1 MSPEVQRLETFLA
14 RVLPRVEKPGRYI
27 GGEWNQVVKP
37 WDQVAVRVAL
47 VFPEV
52 YEIGMSN
59 LGLAILYD
67 VLNREPDILAERVYA
82 PWVDMER
89 ELRAAGLPLFSLES
103 RHPLHAFDVVGIS
116 LPYEQLYTNALN
128 VLDLGGIPI
137 LAAERHGR
145 HPLVLAGGGA
155 TYNPEPMADFLDAC
169 VIGEGEEVAVEVVR
183 EVARWLPGRQEP
195 AARAVLLRRL
205 AAIPGVYVPSLYRV
219 SYHADGTVQAVEPA
233 GPGVPARVRKRVV
246 PRLPPPPTRPVV
258 PHIDIVH
265 NRAMVEIQRGC
276 TRGCRFCHAGFTYR
290 PVRERPLE
298 EVFKAVEEVLAH
310 TGYDELAL
318 LSLSTSD
325 YSRIQ
330 DLVDALRT
338 RYAGEHLSI
347 SLPSLRLDSFSV
359 DLVDALQSGRRT
371 GLTFAPEAATPALR
385 QVINKPIPE
394 EDLLEVAR
402 LVYRRG
408 WSVIKLYFMI
418 GLPGETVEDVEA
430 IARLVRKVLA
440 IGWEEMGGRARV
452 HVGVS
457 TFVPKPHTPFQWV
470 ALAPEEAIREKQ
482 ELLRRMLRKGP
493 VRLTWNDP
501 HETWLEAILSRGD
514 RRLGAVILEAW
525 RAGARFD
532 GWQEQFQVQRWKEAF
547 ARAGLSPDF
556 YLRARPFEEVLPW
569 EHLDVGVSKRFLWRE
584 YLRSLEGKV
593 TPDCRAGCVGCG
605 VNAAFRDWES
615 SAAWTCPPLGSPV
628 GVEEA
633 QPVTGQGRKET

>member
-1 MSPEVQRLETFLA
+1 MKAQVQGSEALLA
-14 RVLPRVEKPGRYI
+14 RLLARVEKPGRYI

-37 WDQVAVRVAL
+37 WEQVAVRVAL

-67 VLNREPDILAERVYA
+67 VLNREPDILAERAYA

-103 RHPLHAFDVVGIS
+103 RKPLHAFDVVGIS

-128 VLDLGGIPI
+128 VLDLGGIPL
-137 LAAERHGR
+137 LAAERGGGD
-145 HPLVLAGGGA
+145 PIVIAGGGA
-155 TYNPEPMADFLDAC
+155 TYNPEPMADFIDAF

-183 EVARWLPGRQEP
+183 EVATWLPERGESG
-195 AARAVLLRRL
+195 ARVALLRRL

-219 SYHADGTVQAVEPA
+219 SYHADGTVRSVEPA
-233 GPGVPARVRKRVV
+233 EPGVPARVRKRVV
-246 PRLPPPPTRPVV
+246 PTLPAPPTRPVV

-290 PVRERPLE
+290 PVRERPVG
-298 EVFKAVEEVLAH
+298 EVLRAVEEVLAH
-310 TGYDELAL
+310 TGHDEVAL

-325 YSRIQ
+325 YTRIQ
-330 DLVDALRT
+330 ELVQALRT

-359 DLVDALQSGRRT
+359 DLADSLQGGRRT

-385 QVINKPIPE
+385 QAINKPIPE

-408 WSVIKLYFMI
+408 WPVVKLYFMI
-418 GLPGETVEDVEA
+418 GLPGETVDDVEA
-430 IARLVRKVLA
+430 IPHLVQRVLA
-440 IGWEEMGGRARV
+440 LGREEMGGRARV

-457 TFVPKPHTPFQWV
+457 TFVPKPHTPFQW
-470 ALAPEEAIREKQ
+470 APLAAEDAIREKQ
-482 ELLRRMLRKGP
+482 GILRRMLRKGP

-501 HETWLEAILSRGD
+501 HVTWLEAVLSRGD
-514 RRLGAVILEAW
+514 RRLGSVIMEAW
-525 RAGARFD
+525 RTGARFD
-532 GWQEQFQVQRWKEAF
+532 GWQEQFQVQRWRAAF
-547 ARAGLSPDF
+547 ARVGLDPEF
-556 YLRARPFEEVLPW
+556 YLRSRPLAEVLPW
-569 EHLDVGVSKRFLWRE
+569 DHIDAGLSKRFLWRE
-584 YLRSLEGKV
+584 YQRSQAGEV
-593 TPDCRAGCVGCG
+593 TPDCRTGCVGCG
-605 VNAAFRDWES
+605 VNVAFRELEPV
-615 SAAWTCPPLGSPV
+615 AAWACPPLGNQEGQAEPPHFPWW
-628 GVEEA
+628 GEEA
-633 QPVTGQGRKET
+633 

>member
-1 MSPEVQRLETFLA
+1 MQGPEALLA
-14 RVLPRVEKPGRYI
+14 RILARVEKPGRYI

-37 WDQVAVRVAL
+37 WDQVAARVAL

-89 ELRAAGLPLFSLES
+89 ELRAARLPLFSLES
-103 RHPLHAFDVVGIS
+103 RRPLHAFDVVGIS

-128 VLDLGGIPI
+128 VLDLGGIPL
-137 LAAERHGR
+137 LAAERGGED
-145 HPLVLAGGGA
+145 PIVIAGGGA
-155 TYNPEPMADFLDAC
+155 TYNPEPMADFIDAF

-183 EVARWLPGRQEP
+183 EVARWLPERRAPG
-195 AARAVLLRRL
+195 ARKALLRRL

-219 SYHADGTVQAVEPA
+219 SYHADGTVRAVEPA
-233 GPGVPARVRKRVV
+233 EPGVPARVRKRVV
-246 PRLPPPPTRPVV
+246 PRLPPPPTRLVV
-258 PHIDIVH
+258 PHVDIVH

-298 EVFKAVEEVLAH
+298 EILWAVEEVLAH

-330 DLVDALRT
+330 ELVGALRA

-359 DLVDALQSGRRT
+359 DLVDSLQGGRRT
-371 GLTFAPEAATPALR
+371 GLTFAPEAATPGLR
-385 QVINKPIPE
+385 QAINKPIPE

-408 WSVIKLYFMI
+408 WPVIKLYFMI

-430 IARLVRKVLA
+430 IAHLVKKVLA
-440 IGWEEMGGRARV
+440 IGREEMGGRARV

-457 TFVPKPHTPFQWV
+457 TFVPKPHTPFQW
-470 ALAPEEAIREKQ
+470 APLAAEEDIRGKQ
-482 ELLRRMLRKGP
+482 DLLRRMLRKGP

-514 RRLGAVILEAW
+514 RRLGPVILEAW

-532 GWQEQFQVQRWKEAF
+532 GWQEQFQVERWQEAF
-547 ARAGLSPDF
+547 ARAGLDPTF
-556 YLRARPFEEVLPW
+556 YLRARPFEELLPW
-569 EHLDVGVSKRFLWRE
+569 EHIDAGVSRRFLWRE
-584 YLRSLEGKV
+584 YQRGLVGEV

-605 VNAAFRDWES
+605 VNAAFRELEPV
-615 SAAWTCPPLGSPV
+615 AAWACPPLGSRGNPADV
-628 GVEEA
+628 QPAPGRREEA
-633 QPVTGQGRKET
+633 

>member
-1 MSPEVQRLETFLA
+1 MQDSEALLA
-14 RVLPRVEKPGRYI
+14 RILARVEKPGRYI
-27 GGEWNQVVKP
+27 GGEWNQVRKP

-67 VLNREPDILAERVYA
+67 VLNQQPDILAERAYA

-103 RHPLHAFDVVGIS
+103 RKPLRAFDVVGIS

-128 VLDLGGIPI
+128 VLDLGGIPL
-137 LAAERHGR
+137 LAAERDEGD
-145 HPLVLAGGGA
+145 PVVIAGGGA
-155 TYNPEPMADFLDAC
+155 TYNPEPMADFVDAF

-183 EVARWLPGRQEP
+183 EVAQWLPERQEP
-195 AARAVLLRRL
+195 GARAALLRRL
-205 AAIPGVYVPSLYRV
+205 ATIPGVYVPSLYRV
-219 SYHADGTVQAVEPA
+219 SYHADGTVRAVEPA
-233 GPGVPARVRKRVV
+233 EPGVPAKVRKRVV
-246 PRLPPPPTRPVV
+246 PVLPPPPTRLVV
-258 PHIDIVH
+258 PHLDIVH
-265 NRAMVEIQRGC
+265 NRAVVEIQRGC

-298 EVFKAVEEVLAH
+298 EVLRAVEEVLAH
-310 TGYDELAL
+310 TGYDEVAL

-325 YSRIQ
+325 YTQIQ
-330 DLVDALRT
+330 ALVEALRA

-359 DLVDALQSGRRT
+359 DLVDSLQGGRRT

-385 QVINKPIPE
+385 RAINKPIPE

-408 WSVIKLYFMI
+408 WPVIKLYFMI
-418 GLPGETVEDVEA
+418 GLPGETTEDVEA
-430 IARLVRKVLA
+430 IAHLVRKVLA
-440 IGWEEMGGRARV
+440 IGREEMGGRARV

-457 TFVPKPHTPFQWV
+457 TFVPKPHTPFQW
-470 ALAPEEAIREKQ
+470 APLASEEDLRGKQ
-482 ELLRRMLRKGP
+482 DLLRRMLRKGP

-501 HETWLEAILSRGD
+501 RETRLEAILSRGD
-514 RRLGAVILEAW
+514 RRLGPVVLEAW

-532 GWQEQFQVQRWKEAF
+532 GWQEQFRWERWQGAF
-547 ARAGLSPDF
+547 ARAGLDPDF

-569 EHLDVGVSKRFLWRE
+569 EHIDSGVSKRFLWRE
-584 YLRSLEGKV
+584 YQRSLAGEV
-593 TPDCRAGCVGCG
+593 TPDCRTGCVGCG
-605 VNAAFRDWES
+605 VNAAFRELEPVT
-615 SAAWTCPPLGSPV
+615 AWACPPLG
-628 GVEEA
+628 VEGGRSALGRGREA
-633 QPVTGQGRKET
+633 